1 MIQSINLELF
11 LNILKQVVAI
21 SVKKFSLAALHM
33 CENIK
38 PTQPN
43 LVGCREYFQVA
54 IISFRG
60 VYDLLIEIRFYMYV
74 STPDFLTT
82 KNEKSIMNRYRNFS
96 F

>member
-21 SVKKFSLAALHM
+21 SVKKFILAALHM

-38 PTQPN
+38 STQPN

-54 IISFRG
+54 IISFREFM
-60 VYDLLIEIRFYMYV
+60 I
-74 STPDFLTT
+74 
-82 KNEKSIMNRYRNFS
+82 FS
-96 F
+96 